1 MGRTICL
8 GELLLGTE
16 GTALFRHLIDCD
28 QDFADGRVRALRR
41 LIEHYD
47 EPRFSFGIEVP
58 ELDVATGYTAWA
70 PIYDTME
77 NGLIQAEE
85 PLVES
90 VTGKLPPGR
99 ALDAACGTGRHAA
112 RLAADGHDVVGIDAT
127 PAMLDIA
134 RTRAPS
140 AEFRLGDLTALPV
153 DDGSFDLAICALAL
167 AHLPDPAPA
176 IAELARVVRPGGR
189 IVLTDAHP
197 TFVTIQGQA
206 TFPTPGGLAFVRNY
220 PIKFGTYLASFR
232 SCGLAVVDCLEGA
245 LGEQDFSRGL
255 FAEAADAAA
264 ALFDGVPVALLWAL
278 EKPA

>member
-8 GELLLGTE
+8 RELLLGTE

-28 QDFADGRVRALRR
+28 QAFAHARVDSIRR
-41 LIEHYD
+41 LIEHFD
-47 EPRFSFGIEVP
+47 EPRFAFGIEVP

-77 NGLIQAEE
+77 NGLIAAEE
-85 PLVES
+85 PLVDS
-90 VTGKLPPGR
+90 VTRELPIGR

-112 RLAADGHDVVGIDAT
+112 RLAAAGHETVGIDAT

-134 RTRAPS
+134 RTRVPG
-140 AEFRLGDLTALPV
+140 AEFRLGDLTTLPV
-153 DDGSFDLAICALAL
+153 EDAGFDFAICALAL
-167 AHLPDPAPA
+167 AHLRDPAPA
-176 IAELARVVRPGGR
+176 IAELARAVRPGGR

-206 TFPTPGGLAFVRNY
+206 TFPTPGGLAFVRNH
-220 PIKFGTYLASFR
+220 PIMIGAYLAAFR
-232 SCGLAVVDCLEGA
+232 ACGLTVLDCLEGS
-245 LGEQDFSRGL
+245 LVTDFSQGM

-264 ALFDGVPVALLWAL
+264 ALFDGVPVALVWSL